1 MQLRKIEL
9 EELKD
14 VVYSIFCSFADF
26 CDENGLRYYLFGG
39 TLLGAVR
46 HKDFIPWDDDIDV
59 CMPRP
64 DYEKFIDLT
73 RNSPWKHYEVKQYTQ
88 TFIKMVDN
96 RTVFYE
102 RLVKDK
108 LRVESAFIDIFP
120 IDGVADDIAERRK
133 HFGRMSKL
141 IRVLNY
147 RICDW
152 KKMFAEAK
160 EKNKRT
166 KLKMMTLS
174 AIASLAPVSF
184 IQKKIDGVAQTF
196 RYEDS
201 KKIGVSVWGWGEK
214 DVLDKAESEKRVK
227 LPLRDREFWCQ
238 GCYIESLTKKYGDYM
253 QVPPPEQRPQFHG
266 EVYWIEK

>member
-14 VVYSIFCSFADF
+14 VVYSILCSFADF
-26 CDENGLRYYLFGG
+26 CDENELRYYLFGG

-64 DYEKFIDLT
+64 DYERFIELT
-73 RNSPWKHYEVKQYTQ
+73 RNSPWKYYEVKQYTQ
-88 TFIKMVDN
+88 TFIKMVDR

-102 RLVKDK
+102 RLIKENIRAECV
-108 LRVESAFIDIFP
+108 FIDIFP
-120 IDGVADDIAERRK
+120 IDGAADDITQRQK
-133 HFGRMSKL
+133 HFRKMSKL
-141 IRVLNY
+141 IRVLHY

-152 KKMFAEAK
+152 KKVFAEAK
-160 EKNKRT
+160 EKTTQK
-166 KLKMMTLS
+166 KLKMMTFS
-174 AIASLAPVSF
+174 AIALLASVRF
-184 IQKKIDGVAQTF
+184 IQKKIDRTAQTY

-201 KKIGVSVWGWGEK
+201 NKIGVSVWGWGEK

-227 LPLRDREFWCQ
+227 LPFRDRKFWCQ
-238 GCYIESLTKKYGDYM
+238 GCYVESLTKKYGDYM
-253 QVPPPEQRPQFHG
+253 QVPPPERRPQFHG
-266 EVYWIEK
+266 EVYWIEQ